1 MRFCEQTT
9 SVHEQDGG
17 EHIGNPH
24 MHHLKSPRGLVHY
37 FVLAVALISLAG
49 CGGGGG
55 DESSN
60 SEPSGNTTS
69 STDQSNS
76 GGSSSAQQSI
86 GSNVAQANAVDPNR
100 KETKWIG
107 TVPYD
112 VFYDRPWEIASD
124 STVLQGTTPTSLSNN
139 NANPGT
145 QLNQG
150 TMPTPAGGD
159 PTPEAGGGD
168 NVEWDK
174 LISAEILN
182 TEVKVVRTRLTTKLQ
197 SLRTYND
204 SPASIANDGA
214 YLAGLAA
221 VAERHSGD
229 INWKANAKFV
239 RDLAYQIYSNADGT
253 GRSAFEATQ
262 LPFEQLCTVLDGGP
276 APDELEAEANA
287 AFGDV
292 AYLDELMKWI
302 EPNFNAIKANINT
315 EARMTEDPE
324 TLERQLRSLLVV
336 GRMMGDSSY
345 SNAGEAKYQGF
356 VNDFVGGVDES
367 IQAAKAGS
375 FESFQSGLNK
385 VQNSCAECHPPY
397 RSGDS
402 GF

>member
-1 MRFCEQTT
+1 MQL
-9 SVHEQDGG
+9 
-17 EHIGNPH
+17 
-24 MHHLKSPRGLVHY
+24 LKSTRGLVHY
-37 FVLAVALISLAG
+37 FVMAIALIPLAG

-55 DESSN
+55 GESSN
-60 SEPSGNTTS
+60 SDPSGNATS
-69 STDQSNS
+69 SSEQNNS
-76 GGSSSAQQSI
+76 GGTGSGQQSN
-86 GSNVAQANAVDPNR
+86 GNTVTQGNSVNAVDPNR

-124 STVLQGTTPTSLSNN
+124 STVLPGTTPTSLTNN
-139 NANPGT
+139 NASPGT

-159 PTPEAGGGD
+159 PKPEAGGGD
-168 NVEWDK
+168 KVEWDK
-174 LISAEILN
+174 LITAEILN

-197 SLRTYND
+197 SLSTYNQD
-204 SPASIANDGA
+204 TKAISNDGA

-221 VAERHSGD
+221 VAERHAGD
-229 INWKANAKFV
+229 ISWKENAKFV

-253 GRSAFEATQ
+253 GRTAFTATQ

-276 APDELEAEANA
+276 PPDDLEAEANA

-302 EPNFNAIKANINT
+302 EPNFTAIKANVNT
-315 EARMTEDPE
+315 ESRMKEDPE
-324 TLERQLRSLLVV
+324 TLERQLRALLVV

-345 SNAGEAKYQGF
+345 ANAEEAKYQGF
-356 VNDFVGGVDES
+356 VNDFVGGIDES
-367 IQAAKAGS
+367 IQAAKSGS
-375 FESFQSGLNK
+375 FDSFQAGLNK

-397 RSGDS
+397 RGGDA